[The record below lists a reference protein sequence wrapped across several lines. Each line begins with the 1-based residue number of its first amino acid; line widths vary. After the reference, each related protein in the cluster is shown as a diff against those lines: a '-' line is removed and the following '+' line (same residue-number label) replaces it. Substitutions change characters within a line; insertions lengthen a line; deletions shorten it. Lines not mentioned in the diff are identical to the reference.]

1 MIDEKWFTVAE
12 IAERLKVEDQTVRR
26 WLKSGELIGTNFGG
40 RTGWRVREEYINA
53 FLKRREAL
61 AKVGPV
67 RTDLPQNVED
77 VQWHHPTDDPLADD
91 PKAAA

>member
-1 MIDEKWFTVAE
+1 VIDGKWFTVAE

-53 FLKRREAL
+53 FLAQREAL
-61 AKVGPV
+61 SWVGPT
-67 RTDLPQNVED
+67 RMAPDNPGDTKF
-77 VQWHHPTDDPLADD
+77 HHPETD